1 MSIIVH
7 VFADTPHHYKPM
19 HQFFTQQC
27 VVEQQQQFWVKV
39 NEGNTGIASDTDN
52 TLGTDNTDFM
62 AYANNE
68 ELFAKLALLPDSAQ
82 VFFHGLFDMH
92 IWRKLVLL
100 PLVKRCSCIFW
111 GGELYRHTKPNRSI
125 KQRIVHWLHIA
136 LISRLANVY
145 ALNAGDAALAGK
157 VLKRKDVN
165 VLPYPLIGLT
175 LPKES
180 DKLDSVG
187 SSSTIKILIGNS
199 AAASNEH
206 LVAFKNIAHLAA
218 DDIEVI
224 VPLNYGGEATY
235 VEQVI
240 VQGNALFAD
249 KFTPITTMLAKSAY
263 DDLLA
268 SVDFTVFAHQRQ
280 QGLYVAY
287 AMLLMGKAVF
297 LRATTSSYTNLSS
310 MGFSVKSLDNL
321 PDYSFAALTD
331 LVKQVNA
338 SDQTL
343 MQQHFTEQAL
353 APKWSLMLNNLA
365 KL

>member
-7 VFADTPHHYKPM
+7 IFAETPHHYKPM
-19 HQFFTQQC
+19 RQFFKKQC
-27 VVEQQQQFWVKV
+27 VVEHQQQFWVKV
-39 NEGNTGIASDTDN
+39 DEKNHTIISGS
-52 TLGTDNTDFM
+52 DNTDFIP
-62 AYANNE
+62 YCNND
-68 ELFAKLALLPDSAQ
+68 ELFEKLALLPESAQ

-92 IWRKLVLL
+92 IWRKLVIL
-100 PLVKRCSCIFW
+100 PLVKRCSCVFW
-111 GGELYRHTKPNRSI
+111 GGELYRHSKPNRTI

-136 LISRLANVY
+136 LIHRLANVY

-157 VLKRKDVN
+157 TLKRKDVK

-175 LPKES
+175 LPEES
-180 DKLDSVG
+180 DNLESVE
-187 SSSTIKILIGNS
+187 SSNTIKILIGNS

-206 LVAFKNIAHLAA
+206 IDAFKQISHLKN

-224 VPLNYGGEATY
+224 VPLNYGGEASY
-235 VEQVI
+235 VNQVI
-240 VQGNALFAD
+240 AEGKAIFGD
-249 KFTPITTMLAKSAY
+249 KFSPITTMLAKSAY
-263 DDLLA
+263 DDLLR

-297 LRATTSSYTNLSS
+297 LRPTTSSYTNLSS
-310 MGFSVKSLDNL
+310 MGFAVKSLDNL
-321 PDYSFAALTD
+321 SDYTFAALTD
-331 LVKQVNA
+331 LVKQVNS

-343 MQQHFTEQAL
+343 MQQHFTEKAL

-365 KL
+365 Q